1 MKAYITNGTTDYLLS
16 LAGKHSSKMIF
27 LMNNNAGTVAYY
39 EDDQKSIFASGRDYD
54 ILIDEGHIKET
65 GYIVMNN
72 IPIADEGK
80 PIFETS
86 FQERKSTLS
95 DTPGF
100 QAFKLLKPL
109 SGNTYVVL
117 TQWDSELSY
126 ENWKDSDA
134 FSKAHKT
141 TSAKRPAYFL
151 EQSFVSK
158 YSMYDPE
165 EEED

>member
-1 MKAYITNGTTDYLLS
+1 MKAYMTNGTVDYLLS
-16 LAGKHSSKMIF
+16 LTEKHSSKMIF
-27 LMNNNAGTVAYY
+27 LMNNSAGTVAYY
-39 EDDQKSIFASGRDYD
+39 EDNQNSIFVSGREYD
-54 ILIDEGHIKET
+54 ILINEGNIKET

-86 FQERKSTLS
+86 FKKRESALK

-109 SGNTYVVL
+109 TGNTYVVL

-126 ENWKDSDA
+126 ENWTESDA

-151 EQSFVSK
+151 EQPFISK
-158 YSMYDPE
+158 YSMYEPD
-165 EEED
+165 EDED